1 MRTRRRLAQTARTR
15 MMPPGMALL
24 EVTAHERGDATVI
37 ALAGELDISSAG
49 RVEQE
54 LARAEARQPSVV
66 VLDLSGLAFMDST
79 GLRIVVGADARA
91 RERGGR
97 LTVVRGPEPVHRVF
111 RITRLDERLTM
122 ADSADEAGA
131 AAA

>member
-1 MRTRRRLAQTARTR
+1 MIPR
-15 MMPPGMALL
+15 GMALL
-24 EVTAHERGDATVI
+24 DLTADERGDAIVV
-37 ALAGELDISSAG
+37 ALTGELDISSAG
-49 RVEQE
+49 RVEQALE
-54 LARAEARQPSVV
+54 RAETRRPAVL
-66 VLDLSGLAFMDST
+66 VLDLSGLVFMDST
-79 GLRIVVGADARA
+79 GLRIVMRADARA

-97 LTVVRGPEPVHRVF
+97 LTVVRGPEPVQRVF

>member
-1 MRTRRRLAQTARTR
+1 MIPRR
-15 MMPPGMALL
+15 MALL
-24 EVTAHERGDATVI
+24 EITVDQRGDATVV
-37 ALAGELDISSAG
+37 ALSGELDISSAG

-54 LARAEARQPSVV
+54 LARAENRAPPVL

-91 RERGGR
+91 RKRGGR
-97 LTVVRGPEPVHRVF
+97 LTVVRGPEPVQRVF

-122 ADSADEAGA
+122 ADSADEARA